1 MKLNKKHQ
9 ICALLLVGF
18 GFIKPVYADN
28 LGRLFTTP
36 AERIALEKVR
46 NAKPKLEKR
55 PLVDMIDVNDMVEP
69 ETAKKEPV
77 LVNAITVKGIV
88 QRSDGKNSAWL
99 NDSNTYEGDL
109 ESQYLNINNNEISED
124 HVQITMPDQKTK
136 IKLKVGDNY
145 NPVNQEGY

>member
-1 MKLNKKHQ
+1 MKPIKKYQ

-36 AERIALEKVR
+36 AERIALEKAR
-46 NAKPKLEKR
+46 NAKPKPEKR
-55 PLVDMIDVNDMVEP
+55 PLVDMIDVNDMVES

-109 ESQYLNINNNEISED
+109 ESQYLNINNNEITED